1 MEYYLI
7 TLRRRHRKV
16 QKAETARNLNLYS
29 DNLKMFS
36 GYLVLKACQRQKCF
50 VHHLFDI
57 CRIGVK

>member
-7 TLRRRHRKV
+7 TLRHRHRKV

-50 VHHLFDI
+50 AHHLFDI
-57 CRIGVK
+57 

>member
-57 CRIGVK
+57 